1 MISIEKLAKAIGTTV
16 KRIEPFY
23 EWLELYM
30 DLFKIN
36 TPLREAAFLAQI
48 AHESGR
54 FYLSEEIAS
63 GVRYDTGSLAVKLGN
78 TPQADGDGQRY
89 KGRGLI
95 QLTGK
100 ANYQRISKDLGVDF
114 LNMPQ
119 LLKEPEY
126 AVLSACWYWDTRD
139 LNTLA
144 DMRDFRM
151 ITKKIN
157 GGYNGMEDR
166 EKLYNSLLKNYG
178 I

>member
-1 MISIEKLAKAIGTTV
+1 MISITDLAKCLNVSV

-23 EWLELYM
+23 QWLNLYM
-30 DLFKIN
+30 DQYQIN

-54 FYLSEEIAS
+54 FYYTEEIAS
-63 GVRYDTGSLAVKLGN
+63 GIKYDTGNLAVRLGN

-100 ANYQRISKDLGVDF
+100 SNYQKISKELGVDF
-114 LNMPQ
+114 LNNPL
-119 LLKEPEY
+119 LLKEPQY
-126 AVLSACWYWDTRD
+126 AVLSACWYWDSRD
-139 LNTLA
+139 LNILA
-144 DMRDFRM
+144 DVRDFKQ

-157 GGYNGMEDR
+157 GGYNGLEDR
-166 EKLYNSLLKNYG
+166 ENLYAALLKVYK